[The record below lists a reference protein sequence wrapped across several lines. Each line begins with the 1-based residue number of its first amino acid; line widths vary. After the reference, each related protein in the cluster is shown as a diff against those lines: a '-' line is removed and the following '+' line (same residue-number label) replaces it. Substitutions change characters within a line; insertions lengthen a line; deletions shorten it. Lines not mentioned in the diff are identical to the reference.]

1 MALNRAFV
9 ASQPRFAKSPLLPG
23 TEKTGFI
30 NLSIKVG
37 GTLAQPTD
45 TFLSE
50 FGLETGLPGSQ
61 NENQDG
67 VELWEEFGTVEEGFT
82 PELMRD
88 PNE

>member
-1 MALNRAFV
+1 
-9 ASQPRFAKSPLLPG
+9 
-23 TEKTGFI
+23 
-30 NLSIKVG
+30 
-37 GTLAQPTD
+37 
-45 TFLSE
+45 
-50 FGLETGLPGSQ
+50 TGLPGSQ